1 MGSNLRSV
9 NKDGLGLIHTAA
21 QGDQPLIISYLQSKG
36 LAISIQ
42 DKKGGTPLHWS
53 SYMGCE
59 ISSSLLLSYQVDTN
73 LQDQDGQTPLHLAS
87 LAGNSRIIRGLLI
100 KGASIKIRDH
110 QGRTAFDLA
119 KENNKTKV
127 LHLLKP
133 IHFCDEFKMK
143 APLRPSN
150 RSCWGFLTFA
160 LMYLIKIALSTVWCL
175 EYYEAK
181 ILASY
186 FSVEV
191 LWLISC
197 FVAISKDPGYIKKSS
212 QNKLFDLYQS
222 FESHLICPDCVV
234 VRLPRSR
241 HCQFCNKCVEKFD
254 HHCPW
259 INNCIGGKNLGWF
272 LLFVFIT
279 LVSLLTSLAL
289 VAGTFAVQDLQQEI
303 IEVHFVLRGLIVGV
317 NLALLVLFSGLVM
330 ALAGFQLQN
339 FFRGVT
345 TCERLT
351 EGGDGLQKSY
361 SCGNFKNMCFNWN
374 TETQGKASLVVEDLT
389 VELQSRG

>member
-9 NKDGLGLIHTAA
+9 NKDGLGLVHTAA

-36 LAISIQ
+36 LSISLQ

-59 ISSSLLLSYQVDTN
+59 ISSSLLLSYKVDTN

-100 KGASIKIRDH
+100 KGAKIQTRDH
-110 QGRTAFDLA
+110 QGRTALDLA
-119 KENNKTKV
+119 KENNKSKI

-133 IHFCDEFKMK
+133 SHLCDEFKMK
-143 APLRPSN
+143 APLRPST
-150 RSCWGFLTFA
+150 RSCWGFTIFA
-160 LMYLIKIALSTVWCL
+160 LMYLIKIVSSTLWSL
-175 EYYEAK
+175 EYYEEK

-191 LWLISC
+191 FWLITC
-197 FVAISKDPGYIKKSS
+197 FVAVSKDPGYIKSKSKS
-212 QNKLFDLYQS
+212 ELFELYQN
-222 FESHLICPDCVV
+222 FESHLVCPDCVV

-272 LLFVFIT
+272 LLFVLT
-279 LVSLLTSLAL
+279 TWLSLLVSLAI
-289 VAGTFAVQDLQQEI
+289 VAGTFGVDDLRHEI
-303 IEVHFVLRGLIVGV
+303 FEVHPAVRELILVL
-317 NLALLVLFSGLVM
+317 NLALIVLFSALVL

-351 EGGDGLQKSY
+351 EGNEDLNRTY
-361 SCGNFKNMCFNWN
+361 SCGNFKSMCFNWDS
-374 TETQGKASLVVEDLT
+374 ETRGKVETMVEDLT
-389 VELQSRG
+389 VELQARG